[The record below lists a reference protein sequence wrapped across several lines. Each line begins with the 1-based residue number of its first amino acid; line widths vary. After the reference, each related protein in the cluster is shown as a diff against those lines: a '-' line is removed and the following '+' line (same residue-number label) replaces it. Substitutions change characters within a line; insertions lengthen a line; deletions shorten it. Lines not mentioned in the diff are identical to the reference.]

1 MKRVFW
7 LGVGIAVGALVVRQ
21 LSRTAHA
28 YSPSGLAESARN
40 SAAGLWESVQDFVA
54 DIREGMTER
63 EEEIQAA
70 FAQGVSLGD
79 LDEDVFDED
88 VLDEDEL
95 YDDLE
100 YGAFGDDDTE
110 GDGQAAKN
118 PETGSSETKSPGITG
133 QGDNDKGNGAGVR
146 Q

>member
-1 MKRVFW
+1 MKRLFW

-28 YSPSGLAESARN
+28 YSPSGLTESARN

-54 DIREGMTER
+54 DVREGMAER

-79 LDEDVFDED
+79 F
-88 VLDEDEL
+88 DEDEL
-95 YDDLE
+95 DEVELGADEVYDDLE
-100 YGAFGDDDTE
+100 YGSFG
-110 GDGQAAKN
+110 GD
-118 PETGSSETKSPGITG
+118 ET
-133 QGDNDKGNGAGVR
+133 NDHGNGAGVR
-146 Q
+146 R

>member
-1 MKRVFW
+1 MKRLFW

-28 YSPSGLAESARN
+28 YSPSGLAGSARN

-54 DIREGMTER
+54 DIRDGMAER
-63 EEEIQAA
+63 EEEIEAA

-79 LDEDVFDED
+79 LDEDVLGEDVLAAD

-100 YGAFGDDDTE
+100 YGFFDDDET
-110 GDGQAAKN
+110 DGQAAQS
-118 PETGSSETKSPGITG
+118 PEPTG
-133 QGDNDKGNGAGVR
+133 QKDNDQGNGAGVR
-146 Q
+146 R

>member
-1 MKRVFW
+1 MPARAR
-7 LGVGIAVGALVVRQ
+7 LG
-21 LSRTAHA
+21 HA

-79 LDEDVFDED
+79 LDEDVFDQD

-100 YGAFGDDDTE
+100 YGALGDDDTE
-110 GDGQAAKN
+110 GGGEATQSSGMKS
-118 PETGSSETKSPGITG
+118 PETESSETKSPGITG
-133 QGDNDKGNGAGVR
+133 QGDNDKGSGAGVR